1 MNRFGHVPIR
11 EEEFNLSGYGLYWKV
26 DKKNVN
32 QGTCYYRSDT
42 DTYYVK
48 ATGRKHFIGGEIAET
63 GTNPRDVGW
72 LEIIRNHVDTRYNT
86 IEFFVSPPHDD
97 KLKIKIIPCDN
108 HAREHGSTT
117 FFRIDAV
124 NNLTTN
130 RSFSCHEDYDIYQF
144 KIGKNTDQS
153 LAFRLQFFCWTMCKR
168 ASFSNKRDDLLL
180 NVILR
185 GPGMDNIKL
194 SCSLNIQQNPGRGS
208 GVVGSAKKTI
218 QNLQSTWNPWNNGMP
233 QQFPRFN
240 TMIQPNM
247 TFQNLNHRIRLE
259 LDVPQNFQLIL
270 GEIQT
275 KIELDNLQ
283 RDINILV
290 TNRLNDAVS
299 KKILI
304 SEKTTKRN
312 EELMA
317 ENNQLKRMNQNLG
330 QTALVTYNNGVKI
343 MKMNEDLQKEISVLK
358 EEKAKESTH

>member
-1 MNRFGHVPIR
+1 
-11 EEEFNLSGYGLYWKV
+11 
-26 DKKNVN
+26 
-32 QGTCYYRSDT
+32 
-42 DTYYVK
+42 
-48 ATGRKHFIGGEIAET
+48 
-63 GTNPRDVGW
+63 
-72 LEIIRNHVDTRYNT
+72 
-86 IEFFVSPPHDD
+86 
-97 KLKIKIIPCDN
+97 
-108 HAREHGSTT
+108 
-117 FFRIDAV
+117 
-124 NNLTTN
+124 
-130 RSFSCHEDYDIYQF
+130 
-144 KIGKNTDQS
+144 
-153 LAFRLQFFCWTMCKR
+153 
-168 ASFSNKRDDLLL
+168 
-180 NVILR
+180 
-185 GPGMDNIKL
+185 MDNIKL

-208 GVVGSAKKTI
+208 GVVGGAKKTI
-218 QNLQSTWNPWNNGMP
+218 QNFPAWNPWNNGLQ

-240 TMIQPNM
+240 APIQPNM

-317 ENNQLKRMNQNLG
+317 ENNQLKRMNQSLG

-343 MKMNEDLQKEISVLK
+343 MKMNEDLQKEITVLK
-358 EEKAKESTH
+358 EKSAVEGTQ